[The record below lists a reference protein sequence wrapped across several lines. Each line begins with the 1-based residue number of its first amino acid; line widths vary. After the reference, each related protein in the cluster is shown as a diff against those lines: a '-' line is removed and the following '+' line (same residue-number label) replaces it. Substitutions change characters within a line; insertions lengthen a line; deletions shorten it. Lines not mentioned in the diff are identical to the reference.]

1 VLARTSSRV
10 TVVHRRD
17 RFRASHV
24 LAQRVL
30 AHPKI
35 TVRWNASVAG
45 FEGDVERTPRADG
58 GGGFEESA
66 ALTHVQLADATR
78 LEAAACFI
86 AIGHIPNTAL
96 FRGQVLPFLFSFLVL
111 SLQW

>member
-1 VLARTSSRV
+1 M
-10 TVVHRRD
+10 HRRD